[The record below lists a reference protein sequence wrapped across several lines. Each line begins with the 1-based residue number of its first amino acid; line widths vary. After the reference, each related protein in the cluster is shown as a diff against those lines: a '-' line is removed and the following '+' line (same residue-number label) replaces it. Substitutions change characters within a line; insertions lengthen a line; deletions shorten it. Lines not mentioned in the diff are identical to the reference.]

1 MKKIFFI
8 TLLIGFCCTSCNK
21 DDEPTPYVNDSYKQ
35 VDGTIWCDDSSWQYG
50 RLDILIFDNNNNFEW
65 RIYGVDGKAKG
76 CDYLDKTSSYFE
88 YSSSIYGKYYL
99 DENNKKYNAH
109 YAYRLLLD
117 LYNEGKI
124 TEYALY
130 LWNNELNG
138 YYYIEIFDSEDNL
151 EFSFTVNQLSSLSDA
166 KYIYCNGQEYNSS
179 TGGSGGSGG
188 GGTSDPTAGYTITRT
203 SVCAIYLLDSDQNNG
218 DKYAK
223 EWYKW
228 VSDLTGKVILSRSSS
243 NSAYWVGVASKNN
256 DSKCGKWPVYSY
268 SYKVVDYTPVGGAW
282 YYYFN

>member
-8 TLLIGFCCTSCNK
+8 TLLIGFCCTSCNE
-21 DDEPTPYVNDSYKQ
+21 DVSLQYEELYSNWRDETN
-35 VDGTIWCDDSSWQYG
+35 WQNG
-50 RLDILIFDNNNNFEW
+50 ELIFYIFEPNSNKFQ
-65 RIYGVDGKAKG
+65 IINYGKAEG
-76 CDYLDKTSSYFE
+76 CDYTDKYKSYYKYLSKREGNYFRDQYHKDPAYNLYFSDDE
-88 YSSSIYGKYYL
+88 EISMYFQRDLRNYKFYLCFGKDYDNRDNWERHLVEQEPGDIYVGMYI
-99 DENNKKYNAH
+99 DIFGNKYN
-109 YAYRLLLD
+109 Y
-117 LYNEGKI
+117 EGE
-124 TEYALY
+124 TSGESGG
-130 LWNNELNG
+130 EG
-138 YYYIEIFDSEDNL
+138 
-151 EFSFTVNQLSSLSDA
+151 
-166 KYIYCNGQEYNSS
+166 
-179 TGGSGGSGG
+179 TGGGGSGG
-188 GGTSDPTAGYTITRT
+188 GGTSDPTAEYTITRT